1 MQQECEAERSRQK
14 GGLNYHLWN
23 WWRKQL
29 AHSGCEVSHLQVISE
44 KKKKRKEKKRGSL
57 SLSCSLS
64 LMVLRA
70 PAALLIEPK
79 TEGSWRGGGE
89 STEEKETCA
98 LALPPSIAFS
108 LHFFFC
114 SSLFHPSPVGTAKFP
129 PERCSWHKISLIIFP
144 LSGRRLRDSRR
155 EWRSSRPEL
164 VWGWQ
169 KV

>member
-1 MQQECEAERSRQK
+1 MWGREKQTEGRVKLSPLKLVEETASPFWVWSITFA
-14 GGLNYHLWN
+14 GHL
-23 WWRKQL
+23 R
-29 AHSGCEVSHLQVISE
+29 

-64 LMVLRA
+64 LMLLRA